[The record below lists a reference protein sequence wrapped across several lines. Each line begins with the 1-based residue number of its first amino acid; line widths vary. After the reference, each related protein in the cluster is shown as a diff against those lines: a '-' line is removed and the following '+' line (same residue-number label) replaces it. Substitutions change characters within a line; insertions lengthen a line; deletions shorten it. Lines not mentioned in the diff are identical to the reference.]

1 MHASSVA
8 MAIRLYVHLLVK
20 SMLKWS
26 HAPLSTHSLKESRS
40 FDKDHY
46 LACYIDYMV
55 SQKDKDQF
63 IDKYH
68 IEYFERFAVG
78 NKPYYSAGIGKGASE
93 ATSRGKQKK

>member
-1 MHASSVA
+1 M
-8 MAIRLYVHLLVK
+8 
-20 SMLKWS
+20 
-26 HAPLSTHSLKESRS
+26 ESRS

-46 LACYIDYMV
+46 LAGYIEYML

-78 NKPYYSAGIGKGASE
+78 NKPYYSAGQGKGASE
-93 ATSRGKQKK
+93 ATSRGMKSQRPSVSGASGTFS